1 MKSWNEK
8 IYFLQMYKKLLSLQ
22 LDYLQQE
29 LLDENQSSLAIT
41 LDDIENMPLD
51 AIISENIDF

>member
-29 LLDENQSSLAIT
+29 LLDEN
-41 LDDIENMPLD
+41 
-51 AIISENIDF
+51 